1 MIPIRDNV
9 KSRTL
14 PFVTW
19 ALIAA
24 NIFVFV
30 YELSLPGPA
39 LDALSY
45 TYGLVPARYPD
56 VVSLFTHPAI
66 LTSMFLHAGPGH
78 LVGNLL
84 YLFIF
89 GDNVED
95 WLGRGRYLVFYLAC
109 GVVAALA
116 QYLMDPA
123 TTVPMVGASGAISGV
138 LGAYLVLY
146 PRARLVT
153 LWWFFIFVRFIELPA
168 VLYLGV
174 WFLMQLGPGLMATQS
189 AAQGGVAFW
198 AHIGGFLAGL
208 VSVRLVGL
216 GRPRGRG

>member
-123 TTVPMVGASGAISGV
+123 TTVPMVGASGAMVSPSMLRSIQEVAAEVARSARSAIRSRQMDHRGCCGMRASTSREAGRTA
-138 LGAYLVLY
+138 GATS
-146 PRARLVT
+146 RA
-153 LWWFFIFVRFIELPA
+153 
-168 VLYLGV
+168 
-174 WFLMQLGPGLMATQS
+174 S
-189 AAQGGVAFW
+189 AAVA
-198 AHIGGFLAGL
+198 ASSTALQ
-208 VSVRLVGL
+208 SRTTRLGCVAVA
-216 GRPRGRG
+216 PRR